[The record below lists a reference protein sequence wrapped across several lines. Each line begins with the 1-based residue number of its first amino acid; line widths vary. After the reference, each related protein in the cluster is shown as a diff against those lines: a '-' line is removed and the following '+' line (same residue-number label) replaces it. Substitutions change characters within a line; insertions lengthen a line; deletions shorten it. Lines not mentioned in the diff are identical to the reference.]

1 MLFFFID
8 IDERILLSELA
19 KVQTKWF
26 EIGIQL
32 GIKRN
37 KLETFKCDHP
47 STSRCLMATVSYWLD
62 GNTNIPV
69 SWKSVVTV
77 LNDPFVDESG
87 IAKQIQEKYCPE
99 KGIMLL
105 YTQSFTVGRKK
116 KFPFHPCRT
125 GVERL
130 DCCSFYTAT
139 CAFNFL
145 HR

>member
-1 MLFFFID
+1 MFVID

-19 KVQTKWF
+19 KVQTKWL

-37 KLETFKCDHP
+37 KLETFERDHP

-69 SWKSVVTV
+69 SWESVVTI

-87 IAKQIQEKYCPE
+87 IAKQIQEKYCHE
-99 KGIMLL
+99 KGMYVMI
-105 YTQSFTVGRKK
+105 TQSF
-116 KFPFHPCRT
+116 
-125 GVERL
+125 
-130 DCCSFYTAT
+130 SY
-139 CAFNFL
+139 
-145 HR
+145 